1 MEIWR
6 ASCITSKWKQLGGG
20 EHRKHLTPG
29 RLSSRL
35 LSQNIYSRRVGC
47 WDVGRFGRSGRRAR
61 RRQAVSGPSATPTR
75 LIDEASG
82 PEGDAG
88 HRKSQKGFYRA
99 QKPLNLCIRRES
111 ITGGHNF
118 LRGSI
123 LSNAYD
129 SPSLDSTCRQV
140 AESFKF

>member
-1 MEIWR
+1 MLAEPEYLLAAWVVGMLEIR
-6 ASCITSKWKQLGGG
+6 TK
-20 EHRKHLTPG
+20 RTP
-29 RLSSRL
+29 
-35 LSQNIYSRRVGC
+35 
-47 WDVGRFGRSGRRAR
+47 
-61 RRQAVSGPSATPTR
+61 RQAVSGPSATSTR
-75 LIDEASG
+75 LIDAAIG

-88 HRKSQKGFYRA
+88 HRKSQKGFYSA

-118 LRGSI
+118 LGGSI
-123 LSNAYD
+123 LSNACD